1 MIDFGGE
8 NLAKLADDAPVEAVV
23 SASTGQ
29 IQNVVVHKN
38 PHTHGWRLSF
48 ELLPQDDAPSELRC
62 FLKLGNDV
70 LTETWSYQW
79 TAVK

>member
-1 MIDFGGE
+1 MTHLFRRW
-8 NLAKLADDAPVEAVV
+8 LVPRPVKSKI

-29 IQNVVVHKN
+29 VQNVVAHKN
-38 PHTHGWRLSF
+38 PYTKGWRMSF
-48 ELLPQDDAPSELRC
+48 ELLPQGNDPSELRC

-79 TAVK
+79 TVAR